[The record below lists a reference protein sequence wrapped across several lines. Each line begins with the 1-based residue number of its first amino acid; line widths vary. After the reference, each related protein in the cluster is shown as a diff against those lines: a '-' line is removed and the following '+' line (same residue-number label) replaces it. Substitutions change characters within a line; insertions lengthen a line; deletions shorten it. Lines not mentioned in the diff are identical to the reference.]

1 MKWHFSVLIEAHHQH
16 SINQSTKHL
25 TGSIQVCAANIL
37 HILCSSKKPQLTHL
51 EDDDVRPEYDEA
63 LKEWAVLVKVTKRN
77 EGHQVGV
84 IRQTIVVG
92 QPDPTA

>member
-1 MKWHFSVLIEAHHQH
+1 M
-16 SINQSTKHL
+16 
-25 TGSIQVCAANIL
+25 CAANIL
-37 HILCSSKKPQLTHL
+37 HILCSSRKPQLTHL

-63 LKEWAVLVKVTKRN
+63 LKEWAVLVKVTKWN

-84 IRQTIVVG
+84 IRQTIVVS